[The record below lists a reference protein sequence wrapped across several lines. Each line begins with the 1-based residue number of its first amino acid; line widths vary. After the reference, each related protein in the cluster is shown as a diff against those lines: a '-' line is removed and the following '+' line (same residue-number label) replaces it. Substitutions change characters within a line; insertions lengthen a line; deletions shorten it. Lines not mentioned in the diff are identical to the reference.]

1 MAESYVKPG
10 NQERGWNDPPQFS
23 YGLQAQAGGSRRT
36 PLTRRAPAP
45 PAGASPAAV
54 LGAAEPGLRVPRSAG
69 PGVPALTGS
78 APLLCRCP
86 PGPAQRSRRPR
97 SAAAPG
103 AGAAPQGSAG
113 AAPRAEARPS
123 AACPEQEQCSVSADT
138 VLAPL
143 RAALDSCRATVQKQ
157 VCNDIGRRLTVL
169 EDAWAQGKL
178 SAPVRKRM
186 SLLVQELQ
194 QQHWDAADEIHRSL
208 MVDHVNEVSQW
219 MVGVKRLIA
228 ETRDLPTGET
238 DGSADTEPA
247 TEPAPEPEQEEP

>member
-1 MAESYVKPG
+1 PPSAPADPAAPPPRALG
-10 NQERGWNDPPQFS
+10 PPPQ
-23 YGLQAQAGGSRRT
+23 
-36 PLTRRAPAP
+36 
-45 PAGASPAAV
+45 
-54 LGAAEPGLRVPRSAG
+54 G
-69 PGVPALTGS
+69 PV
-78 APLLCRCP
+78 
-86 PGPAQRSRRPR
+86 
-97 SAAAPG
+97 
-103 AGAAPQGSAG
+103 G
-113 AAPRAEARPS
+113 AAPRAEGRPS
-123 AACPEQEQCSVSADT
+123 AACSEQEECSVSADT

-143 RAALDSCRATVQKQ
+143 RAALDTCRATVQKQ

-238 DGSADTEPA
+238 DGSADSEPITEPT
-247 TEPAPEPEQEEP
+247 TESEPGQEP

>member
-1 MAESYVKPG
+1 
-10 NQERGWNDPPQFS
+10 QERGWNDPPQFS

-36 PLTRRAPAP
+36 PLTRRAAPP
-45 PAGASPAAV
+45 PAGALPGQHRGAPATPPPRA
-54 LGAAEPGLRVPRSAG
+54 LG
-69 PGVPALTGS
+69 
-78 APLLCRCP
+78 P
-86 PGPAQRSRRPR
+86 P
-97 SAAAPG
+97 
-103 AGAAPQGSAG
+103 PQGAVG
-113 AAPRAEARPS
+113 AAPRAEGRPS
-123 AACPEQEQCSVSADT
+123 AACPEQEECSVSADT

-143 RAALDSCRATVQKQ
+143 RAALDACRATKQ

-238 DGSADTEPA
+238 TDGSADTEPTSEPATETA
-247 TEPAPEPEQEEP
+247 TEPGQEEP

>member
-10 NQERGWNDPPQFS
+10 NRERGWNDPPQFS

-45 PAGASPAAV
+45 PAGTP
-54 LGAAEPGLRVPRSAG
+54 PGQPRSPPAGALPLGPPPCG
-69 PGVPALTGS
+69 PGARGPELTG
-78 APLLCRCP
+78 
-86 PGPAQRSRRPR
+86 AQ
-97 SAAAPG
+97 
-103 AGAAPQGSAG
+103 
-113 AAPRAEARPS
+113 E
-123 AACPEQEQCSVSADT
+123 CDVSADT

-143 RAALDSCRATVQKQ
+143 RAALDACRATVQKQ

-228 ETRDLPTGET
+228 ETRALPAGGKDGNADTETRALPTGGT
-238 DGSADTEPA
+238 DGSADSEPA
-247 TEPAPEPEQEEP
+247 TEPASEAEQEGP

>member
-45 PAGASPAAV
+45 PAGAPPGQPHGAPASPAPC
-54 LGAAEPGLRVPRSAG
+54 PG
-69 PGVPALTGS
+69 
-78 APLLCRCP
+78 
-86 PGPAQRSRRPR
+86 
-97 SAAAPG
+97 
-103 AGAAPQGSAG
+103 
-113 AAPRAEARPS
+113 RPS
-123 AACPEQEQCSVSADT
+123 AACPEQECNVSPDT

-143 RAALDSCRATVQKQ
+143 RAALDACRATVQKQ

-228 ETRDLPTGET
+228 ETRALPTGET
-238 DGSADTEPA
+238 DSADTETRALWKLRCPSQ
-247 TEPAPEPEQEEP
+247 TGLDLQGHGWIQDQG

>member
-23 YGLQAQAGGSRRT
+23 YGLQAQAGGPRRNL
-36 PLTRRAPAP
+36 LTRRAPLPPEEAP
-45 PAGASPAAV
+45 PGARPDLTSTPAAPTAPPPRALGPPPLGPISPA
-54 LGAAEPGLRVPRSAG
+54 LRADG
-69 PGVPALTGS
+69 G
-78 APLLCRCP
+78 
-86 PGPAQRSRRPR
+86 
-97 SAAAPG
+97 
-103 AGAAPQGSAG
+103 
-113 AAPRAEARPS
+113 RPS
-123 AACPEQEQCSVSADT
+123 PVSCPEESGPQESALPATT

-143 RAALDSCRATVQKQ
+143 REALAACRPTVQKQ
-157 VCNDIGRRLTVL
+157 VCDDIGRRLTVL

-219 MVGVKRLIA
+219 LVGVKRLIA
-228 ETRDLPTGET
+228 ETRSLPALEPAVVM
-238 DGSADTEPA
+238 DGSAEAGPG
-247 TEPAPEPEQEEP
+247 QEEPQGQERGCGL